1 MVRLPVSTPQV
12 STPEYISARALGIT
26 PLRLGSPQPDKQPSQ
41 PPIKK
46 PIKKFSKAC
55 LAGLALTLGLVVT
68 SCGTPQRAADEPS
81 PAPVPEASA
90 PPKQVETP
98 SATDTAKEPVVGAQ
112 PDGQAV
118 PDKEPDAAAEM
129 VTVLVYTIDDQCND
143 FVEQSVQVPSDVAIT
158 DAVGKAMGAVDYNA
172 FKVESYQVDI
182 NGGTATVD
190 MALAPGSERQ
200 FASLSSCEQRALFGS
215 VEETLLN
222 NPDWNVTAVKFT
234 NQGKEIVL

>member
-1 MVRLPVSTPQV
+1 MVWLPVSTPPV
-12 STPEYISARALGIT
+12 STPEYISARALEIAH
-26 PLRLGSPQPDKQPSQ
+26 LKSGSSKPSEK
-41 PPIKK
+41 PSEKSSKK
-46 PIKKFSKAC
+46 PINKLSKIC
-55 LAGLALTLGLVVT
+55 LTGLALSLVLT
-68 SCGTPQRAADEPS
+68 GCGTPQKTAEESS
-81 PAPVPEASA
+81 PAPLPEASA
-90 PPKQVETP
+90 PPKQVDTP
-98 SATDTAKEPVVGAQ
+98 PATDTDKAPATGAQ
-112 PDGQAV
+112 PDGQAA

-129 VTVLVYTIDDQCND
+129 VTVSVYTIDDQCND

-182 NGGTATVD
+182 NGNTATVD

-234 NQGKEIVL
+234 NQGQEIVL